1 MKRSSTK
8 KYCIDRRHI
17 RALERE
23 GIGWGYDLD
32 SGCFLM
38 EAKQTHR
45 SAIQKIKEIFK

>member
-8 KYCIDRRHI
+8 KYCVDRRHI
-17 RALERE
+17 RALERD

-38 EAKQTHR
+38 EAQHPQR
-45 SAIQKIKEIFK
+45 STFQKIKEIFK